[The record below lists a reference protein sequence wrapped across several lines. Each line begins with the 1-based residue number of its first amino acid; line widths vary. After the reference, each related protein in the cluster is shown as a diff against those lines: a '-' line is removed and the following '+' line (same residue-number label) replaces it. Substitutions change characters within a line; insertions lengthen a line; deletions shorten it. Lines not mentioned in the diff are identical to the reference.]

1 MSRKVTFMI
10 IPEGHDNVFSRS
22 YSSALIK
29 FLVIV
34 LVLWAALLVVMTV
47 NYTQLSVKAAKAV
60 MLEEENDNLRKHMA
74 KVVDIEES
82 FKRNRELT
90 ARLAEMAGVD
100 LEDYDSQPQIDLQLL
115 KTDYS
120 DSNSMDSLQLRN
132 RLAIAISPEELAKE
146 RVPRGRPLYGWIT
159 RPFSSDND
167 NESEN
172 HSGVDFAVK
181 KGTAVAATASGV
193 VIFAGWEK
201 YMGNLVII
209 NHGNDI
215 QSLYGHNDKL
225 LVEKG
230 QEVLKGDIIAFSG
243 NTGRSSAPHLHYEIR
258 VNGEPI
264 DPAQNL
270 DKEGK

>member
-1 MSRKVTFMI
+1 MSRKITFMI
-10 IPEGHDNVFSRS
+10 IPEGQDNVFSRS
-22 YSSALIK
+22 YPSSLIK
-29 FLVIV
+29 FLIVI
-34 LVLWAALLVVMTV
+34 LVLWVALLVVMTV
-47 NYTQLSVKAAKAV
+47 NYTQLSVKAAKAA

-74 KVVDIEES
+74 KVVDIEEG
-82 FKRNRELT
+82 FKKNRELT
-90 ARLAEMAGVD
+90 VRLAEMAGVD
-100 LEDYDSQPQIDLQLL
+100 LENYDSQPQIDLQSL

-120 DSNSMDSLQLRN
+120 DSISMDSLQLRN
-132 RLAIAISPEELAKE
+132 RLTIALSPEELARE

-159 RPFSSDND
+159 RQFSSGSDNG
-167 NESEN
+167 SEN
-172 HSGVDFAVK
+172 HGGLDFAVK
-181 KGTAVAATASGV
+181 KGTAVATTASGV

-258 VNGEPI
+258 VNGESV
-264 DPAQNL
+264 DPAQSL
-270 DKEGK
+270 D